1 MKNFYLPEKILDFV
15 AGKEFVLDDIGM
27 SDSSVLVFED
37 MVLKIRND
45 SDFIKNEHLMMDW
58 LENKVIAP
66 ECICDYSENEKNYLL
81 MSKIPGKMSCD
92 DEYMQNPG
100 FLVSTLAEAMKKLW
114 ETDISDCPVKNDLH
128 TMLKN
133 AEIRVEKGLVDV
145 NDAEPETFGE
155 NGFENP
161 EALLRWLYDNKPKEE
176 PVLSHGDF
184 CLPNIFIHDGKFS
197 GFVDVG
203 RMGIADRYQ
212 DISLC
217 YRSLHHNFSGIYG
230 GKPYSGYDES
240 MLFEAL
246 DIKPDFDKIR
256 YYILLDELF

>member
-1 MKNFYLPEKILDFV
+1 MKSFDFPKKILDFV
-15 AGKEFVLDDIGM
+15 AGKQFIFDDIGM

-45 SDFIKNEHLMMDW
+45 SDFIKNEHRMMDW
-58 LENKVIAP
+58 LENKVTAP
-66 ECICDYSENEKNYLL
+66 KCICDYSENEKNYLL

-92 DEYMQNPG
+92 DEYMQKPG
-100 FLVSTLAEAMKKLW
+100 LLVSTLAEALKKLW
-114 ETDISDCPVKNDLH
+114 ETDISDCPVKNDLIS
-128 TMLKN
+128 MLKN
-133 AEIRVEKGLVDV
+133 AEFRVEEGLVDV
-145 NDAEPETFGE
+145 DDAEPETFGR
-155 NGFENP
+155 NGFKNP
-161 EALLRWLYDNKPKEE
+161 EALLHWLYDNKPEE
-176 PVLSHGDF
+176 DLVLSHGDF
-184 CLPNIFIHDGKFS
+184 CLPNIFIDDGKFS

-212 DISLC
+212 DIALC

-230 GKPYSGYDES
+230 GESYSGYDES

-246 DIKPDFDKIR
+246 GMEPDYEKIR